1 MIGRVK
7 VMKRPQ
13 AILLAVLLL
22 IVAGYGIFT
31 YYSVW
36 SQRASDSTAPTH
48 MFDATT
54 ARAGDVIVG
63 MEIAINDTQL
73 LAPFG
78 PSGIVQFSGRA
89 TVSGVYRVVVDA
101 DPRTW
106 VQFHVD
112 EESIGK
118 LPRMKG
124 DTDRDVWFVFNNQD
138 KALDAFGAIAK
149 SGRATIAIDNYRIHR
164 AETDAFNT
172 ADLVRVIRVD

>member
-1 MIGRVK
+1 
-7 VMKRPQ
+7 MKRPQ

-48 MFDATT
+48 MFDATK
-54 ARAGDVIVG
+54 ARAGDKIVG
-63 MEIAINDTQL
+63 MEIVFNDTE
-73 LAPFG
+73 LAGAFG
-78 PSGIVQFSGRA
+78 PAGIIQFSGRA

-106 VQFHVD
+106 VEFSVD

-118 LPRMKG
+118 LPRMTH
-124 DTDRDVWFVFNNQD
+124 DTDRDVWFVFNNQA
-138 KALDAFGAIAK
+138 KALDAFGVSAK
-149 SGRATIAIDNYRIHR
+149 SGRATIIIDNYRIHR